1 MTNVFQYFSFGI
13 LILICIACN
22 TEESIT
28 KTQININSN
37 TTLTKKTITPL
48 ADSFFIELNQNSTAE
63 YQVTETFADVP
74 NPVKAIGKTKNISG
88 EIKFENNQLNSNL
101 STIKIDLRKLTSDS
115 ERRDNYIKKRTLDT
129 SNYPYAIF
137 RIDSI
142 TGLPLPFVS
151 GNYENIIIKGNL
163 KIKDIESSTLWKGN
177 INIKDNN
184 ITSGKFKT
192 TISFDQFKLTKP
204 LTFRVISVENEFDL
218 IIDFNSEIKSESTSQ
233 TN

>member
-1 MTNVFQYFSFGI
+1 MNHAFKYLSFGI
-13 LILICIACN
+13 LFIICIACN
-22 TEESIT
+22 AKDTVT
-28 KTQININSN
+28 NTQININTD
-37 TTLTKKTITPL
+37 TTITKETITPL
-48 ADSFFIELNQNSTAE
+48 ADNFFVELNQNSSAE

-74 NPVKAIGKTKNISG
+74 NPVKAIGKTNYVSG
-88 EIKFENNQLNSNL
+88 QIKFENNQLNSNL
-101 STIKIDLRKLTSDS
+101 STIKIDLRELTSDS
-115 ERRDNYIKKRTLDT
+115 GRRDNYIKKRTLDT

-137 RIDSI
+137 EINSI
-142 TGLPLPFVS
+142 AGLPLPVKA
-151 GNYENIIIKGNL
+151 GNYKDVVIKGNL

-192 TISFDQFKLTKP
+192 TISFDQYKLTKP